1 MVQMHPDEAAAI
13 AQAKDGDHDAF
24 RVLVER
30 HSRSMY
36 RLAYRMTG
44 RAEDAEDIVQ
54 ETFVRAYRQIG
65 RFEQRSDFGT
75 WLYRI
80 AFNCAI
86 DYLRARPHHETAEPE
101 DTLDRLA
108 NANNTPS
115 PDDLIY
121 AVQIERRVQAALE
134 GLTPKER
141 AAFLLRH
148 YQGCSIDEI
157 CRTLNMKSNAAKH
170 SVFRAVRKLRVALG
184 PLVDRRLESVA
195 SAQDEP

>member
-1 MVQMHPDEAAAI
+1 MEQMHPDEAAAI
-13 AQAKDGDHDAF
+13 AQAMDGDHDAF

-54 ETFVRAYRQIG
+54 ETFVRAYRRIG

-86 DYLRARPHHETAEPE
+86 DYLRARPRHESTEPE

-108 NANNTPS
+108 TANDAPS
-115 PDDLIY
+115 PDDLVY
-121 AVQIERRVQAALE
+121 AGQIERRVQAALE
-134 GLTPKER
+134 GLSAKER

-157 CRTLNMKSNAAKH
+157 CRTLDLKSNAAKH
-170 SVFRAVRKLRVALG
+170 SIFRAVRKLRVALG
-184 PLVDRRLESVA
+184 PLMDRRAARVVGARDES
-195 SAQDEP
+195 

>member
-1 MVQMHPDEAAAI
+1 MVQMHPDEAAAV
-13 AQAKDGDHDAF
+13 AQARDGDHEAF

-44 RAEDAEDIVQ
+44 KAEDAEDIVQ
-54 ETFVRAYRQIG
+54 ETFVRAFRQIG

-86 DYLRARPHHETAEPE
+86 DYLRVRTRHEMAEPE
-101 DTLDRLA
+101 DSLDRLA

-195 SAQDEP
+195 SAQDES

>member
-1 MVQMHPDEAAAI
+1 MHPDEAAAV
-13 AQAKDGDHDAF
+13 AQARDGDHEAF

-30 HSRSMY
+30 HSRRMY

-86 DYLRARPHHETAEPE
+86 DYMRAGPRRESAEPA

-108 NANNTPS
+108 SAPSAPS
-115 PDDLIY
+115 PDDLVY
-121 AVQIERRVQAALE
+121 AGQIGRSVQVALE
-134 GLTPKER
+134 GLSAKER

-148 YQGCSIDEI
+148 YHGCSIDEI
-157 CRTLNMKSNAAKH
+157 CRALNLKSNAAKH
-170 SVFRAVRKLRVALG
+170 SIFRAIRKLRVALG
-184 PLVDRRLESVA
+184 PLVDRRMEGVA
-195 SAQDEP
+195 STRDES

>member
-1 MVQMHPDEAAAI
+1 MDQMHPDEAAAI
-13 AQAKDGDHDAF
+13 AQARHGDHDAF
-24 RVLVER
+24 RLLVER

-54 ETFVRAYRQIG
+54 ETFVRAFRQIG

-86 DYLRARPHHETAEPE
+86 DYLRARPRHESAEPE

-108 NANNTPS
+108 PANATPS
-115 PDDLIY
+115 LDDLIY
-121 AVQIERRVQAALE
+121 AGQIERRVQTALS
-134 GLTPKER
+134 GLSAKER

-148 YQGCSIDEI
+148 YHGCSIDEI
-157 CRTLNMKSNAAKH
+157 CRTLDMKSNAAKH
-170 SVFRAVRKLRVALG
+170 SVFRAVRKLRVALA
-184 PLVDRRLESVA
+184 PLMDRRLESVA
-195 SAQDEP
+195 SAQDES